1 MRRSQRTTPRFPQSA
16 VELIWFVCVY
26 VTCPFFLRLDLFV
39 FVCVFGSVVFNSLQR
54 ASAHLP
60 YHLPHFSLSAL
71 PGLCDNSEKRKAC
84 PCERHIYVFDLRTVA
99 SICVCD
105 RFLQTVCICI
115 CAKKLYYISVCFD
128 RLSRLHSCTSR
139 PPHHHPRP
147 PRPPK
152 PHTLTHTGSRD
163 EWRFEATSWC
173 LLSIWFS
180 VTCGSVGGCMICN
193 LVVFTSN
200 PFFAA
205 NNKTESQVRPM
216 LGPNGMARPWSRP
229 PVQAVIAL
237 MPCKGLS

>member
-60 YHLPHFSLSAL
+60 YHPLRFSLSAL

-115 CAKKLYYISVCFD
+115 CAKKLYYLSVLTVC
-128 RLSRLHSCTSR
+128 RACTPAR
-139 PPHHHPRP
+139 PVLPITTPAP
-147 PRPPK
+147 PAPQKR
-152 PHTLTHTGSRD
+152 THLRTQAA
-163 EWRFEATSWC
+163 ETSGASKRRRGASWV
-173 LLSIWFS
+173 F
-180 VTCGSVGGCMICN
+180 GSVSHVAVWVDVWYVILLFLLRIRLLLQTIKQNRKIDRCPKWHGREDG
-193 LVVFTSN
+193 
-200 PFFAA
+200 
-205 NNKTESQVRPM
+205 
-216 LGPNGMARPWSRP
+216 
-229 PVQAVIAL
+229 QAVVTATCTGCYRVNAL
-237 MPCKGLS
+237 

>member
-1 MRRSQRTTPRFPQSA
+1 MRRSQRTTPPRFPQSA
-16 VELIWFVCVY
+16 VELMRFVCVY
-26 VTCPFFLRLDLFV
+26 ATVYFFLRLDLFV
-39 FVCVFGSVVFNSLQR
+39 FVCVFGPAVFNSLQR

-60 YHLPHFSLSAL
+60 YHLPRFSLIAL
-71 PGLCDNSEKRKAC
+71 PGLCDNSERREAC
-84 PCERHIYVFDLRTVA
+84 ACERCIYVFDLRTVA

-115 CAKKLYYISVCFD
+115 CAKKLYYICVCFD

-139 PPHHHPRP
+139 PPRNHPCP
-147 PRPPK
+147 PRLPK
-152 PHTLTHTGSRD
+152 THTLTHTGSRD
-163 EWRFEATSWC
+163 EWRFEATSWS

-180 VTCGSVGGCMICN
+180 VTCGSVGGCMICI
-193 LVVFTSN
+193 LVIFTSN

-216 LGPNGMARPWSRP
+216 SPIAWPRP
-229 PVQAVIAL
+229 PVQALIAL

>member
-71 PGLCDNSEKRKAC
+71 PGLCDNSERRKTCA
-84 PCERHIYVFDLRTVA
+84 CERRIYVFDLRTVA

-139 PPHHHPRP
+139 PPHNQPRP
-147 PRPPK
+147 PPPPK
-152 PHTLTHTGSRD
+152 NARTYAHRQQRRVALRSDVVVPLEYLVLCHM
-163 EWRFEATSWC
+163 WQ
-173 LLSIWFS
+173 
-180 VTCGSVGGCMICN
+180 CGWMYD
-193 LVVFTSN
+193 
-200 PFFAA
+200 
-205 NNKTESQVRPM
+205 M
-216 LGPNGMARPWSRP
+216 
-229 PVQAVIAL
+229 
-237 MPCKGLS
+237 